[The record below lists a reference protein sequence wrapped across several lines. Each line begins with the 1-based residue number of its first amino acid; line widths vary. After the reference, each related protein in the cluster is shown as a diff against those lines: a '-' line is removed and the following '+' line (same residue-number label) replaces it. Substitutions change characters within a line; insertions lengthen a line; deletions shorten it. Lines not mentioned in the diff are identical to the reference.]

1 MKFRKDKYILRFFGM
16 SLSMILLGTI
26 ISIFIKSMFFIGGG
40 LILGGFVLLVSGLY
54 VSTKPMEYFMPDERI
69 KKNTAI
75 AGYHAFWLVLLIIT
89 IFNMIEMSSPSSVK
103 YLDASTVIMLVGVYS
118 FLSLRWY
125 YNKKGGLE

>member
-54 VSTKPMEYFMPDERI
+54 VSTKPIEYFMPDERI

-125 YNKKGGLE
+125 YNKKGDLE

>member
-54 VSTKPMEYFMPDERI
+54 VSTKPIEYFMPDERI

>member
-1 MKFRKDKYILRFFGM
+1 MKFRKDRYILRFFGM

-26 ISIFIKSMFFIGGG
+26 ISIFIQSMFFIGGG

-54 VSTKPMEYFMPDERI
+54 VSTKPIEYFMPDERI

-75 AGYHAFWLVLLIIT
+75 AGYHAFWLILLIIT
-89 IFNMIEMSSPSSVK
+89 ILNMIEMSSPSSVE

-125 YNKKGGLE
+125 YNKKGGL